1 VSFGKST
8 CAECG
13 AQLRSRVAGFVPARC
28 PHCRSGRL
36 VLVEREDNAPEL
48 PTEDDLSIAID
59 NKAESDKHRKRTV
72 IGVDTGK
79 VSAERLIALEE
90 RRRRWER
97 RALWVG
103 AVAGYA
109 ALVIELWRLGL

>member
-1 VSFGKST
+1 MSFGKAT
-8 CAECG
+8 CSECG
-13 AQLRSRVAGFVPARC
+13 AELRSRVAGFPPARC
-28 PHCRSGRL
+28 PRCCSGRL
-36 VLVEREDNAPEL
+36 VLLEREDCAPEL

-97 RALWVG
+97 RALWG
-103 AVAGYA
+103 LAFSGYA
-109 ALVIELWRLGL
+109 ALVIELWRLSS